1 MTKRYEYVSMALL
14 VVLVVACLWLA
25 VLRLLNPDMTD
36 LRFFLT
42 YWYLELSLVGIAL
55 GMLWCAD
62 KQKQGERK
70 RAKEW
75 EESRWKR
82 WGRD

>member
-1 MTKRYEYVSMALL
+1 MTKRYEYVNIALL
-14 VVLVVACLWLA
+14 IALVVVFLWLTA
-25 VLRLLNPDMTD
+25 LRLFNPDMTD

-62 KQKQGERK
+62 KQKQEERK
-70 RAKEW
+70 RTKEW

-82 WGRD
+82 WGHD